1 MAIGIFRSL
10 EFGGI
15 NSADYDVYITG
26 EGVYDAP
33 ERSVESVSVPGR
45 NGAILIDNGHFEN
58 IEVKYNAGVTG
69 SDQTEFAQKISDFR
83 NAILSQKGYQRLTD
97 EYNPSEYRMASYVS
111 GLEVEATEGEQGT
124 VGEFELVFN
133 CKPQRFLTSG
143 ETPVTV
149 SSGDTIDNPTLF
161 DSSPLLEVEGHGNV
175 SFNGCTISLD
185 NASLGD
191 VDAVSSYSY
200 PSVNEAVVNLNSAL
214 YNSGDAINLNAFNLN
229 ISGKS
234 YNGWTFQFYYA
245 TSGANVVLKNEFVS
259 QSQTGIVSS
268 AAWSEPVSRT
278 QLGQFAA
285 SFTAGTSSSGT
296 ASAVYN
302 VYNYSGSS
310 IAGQITVTITISYNA
325 TSEALSIRASYSTN
339 LSSQYKANWFNSTSA
354 TATVIASS
362 TKTYLGN
369 PTYIDCE
376 MGEVYRKD
384 GGVITSLNQY
394 ADLGSFLPTF
404 SPGSNTITY
413 DNTITSLD
421 ITPRWWKI

>member
-143 ETPVTV
+143 EIPVTV

-161 DSSPLLEVEGHGNV
+161 DSSPLLEVEGYGNI
-175 SFNGCTISLD
+175 SFNGFNINLSNAVMGNVEIINGEVMNVASWDIPTKTTVLESQVIPISSYANAGDDFVTSFNITAPLSTLGVKSVKSATIS
-185 NASLGD
+185 SQ
-191 VDAVSSYSY
+191 
-200 PSVNEAVVNLNSAL
+200 PSN
-214 YNSGDAINLNAFNLN
+214 
-229 ISGKS
+229 
-234 YNGWTFQFYYA
+234 
-245 TSGANVVLKNEFVS
+245 
-259 QSQTGIVSS
+259 
-268 AAWSEPVSRT
+268 
-278 QLGQFAA
+278 
-285 SFTAGTSSSGT
+285 GT
-296 ASAVYN
+296 ASAQ
-302 VYNYSGSS
+302 S
-310 IAGQITVTITISYNA
+310 AGKSCSLKINGMRLNGTTNANATVSTSCAATVTCVNNLDATVTDTVNMSVTLAFDSSSRKITA
-325 TSEALSIRASYSTN
+325 TSVLTASGGRVVVMKSTEG
-339 LSSQYKANWFNSTSA
+339 T
-354 TATVIASS
+354 IASFSVDS
-362 TKTYLGN
+362 TVSILGH

-376 MGEVYRKD
+376 LGECYRETSGTFVSLD
-384 GGVITSLNQY
+384 GYIN
-394 ADLGSFLPTF
+394 LGSQLPVF
-404 SPGSNTITY
+404 SPGSNTITC
-413 DNTITSLD
+413 DNTITSLN